1 MVLELDTDKHPPE
14 ANRKEKRTY
23 AEQQK
28 KERKEINTLKKKTK
42 QKPPFICTFKT
53 NIVAHSLAQTVTIKC

>member
-1 MVLELDTDKHPPE
+1 MVLKLDTYKHPPE

-28 KERKEINTLKKKTK
+28 KRKEINTLKKKTK
-42 QKPPFICTFKT
+42 KKPPFICTFKT